1 MAVTGNAIQRIGTKA
16 KTADE
21 RAADVDIGK
30 RIYQLRTEL
39 LGMVRQDQFGAELGV
54 TRGAVSQWE
63 SGRGIRRVNLE
74 RIAAR
79 FGVPVE
85 WLMLGKGSPRTDT
98 PAIDT
103 VSEATNVDLK
113 ELAFRLPFGERE
125 SFYREM
131 EAVFEA
137 ALNSR
142 LKTLNLRQGPT
153 PDEQEKSGI

>member
-39 LGMVRQDQFGAELGV
+39 LGM

-85 WLMLGKGSPRTDT
+85 WLMLGKGSPRADT